1 MKLFD
6 ITLEK
11 RSYWQINTG
20 TGELYGIL
28 PDQTGGGTNTTYAQL
43 KNLETVLDEYS
54 KLVSQMNLGM
64 TMMGVGTM
72 PVGIVATYSLT
83 LVKLYAL
90 ASEALILMNTTGM
103 DEIIKEA
110 LANLACDV
118 YKEILY
124 VGLGRLGTGTSTIE
138 NLIGAMGG
146 SYSFVA
152 C

>member
-1 MKLFD
+1 M
-6 ITLEK
+6 
-11 RSYWQINTG
+11 
-20 TGELYGIL
+20 
-28 PDQTGGGTNTTYAQL
+28 
-43 KNLETVLDEYS
+43 KNLDTVVQEYS
-54 KLVSQMNLGM
+54 KLVAQMNLGM

-72 PVGIVATYSLT
+72 PVGIVAAYSLT

-90 ASEALILMNTTGM
+90 ASEALILMDAKGM
-103 DEIIKEA
+103 DDQLKEA

-124 VGLGRLGTGTSTIE
+124 VGFGRLGTGASTIE

-146 SYSFVA
+146 SYSFVS